1 MAGKNGQ
8 KSKLYYEGVIM
19 EPGQFLWVEKYRPR
33 TVEECVLPESVK
45 KQFATFI
52 QKGEVP
58 NLLLSG
64 TAGTGKT
71 TLARALCESL
81 GCDYIVIN
89 GSDEG
94 RQIDTLRTKIRSF
107 ASAVSFEGKTKVV
120 ILDEA
125 DYMNRESVQPALR
138 GFIET
143 FSENCRFI
151 FTCNYSNRLIDPL
164 HSRTT
169 VIDFKIAPSDRPN
182 LASKFMDRMKYILNT
197 EGVQYNEKVL
207 AELLMKHFPDYRRV
221 LNELQRY
228 SVSGVIDEGIL
239 SNFQEINAKQLLESL
254 REKDWK
260 KMRQWVANNVDTD
273 PQGIFRQIYDIL
285 LPEVKSVPQVVLL
298 IADYQYKAAFVADQ
312 EINLTA
318 CLTEIM
324 ANVEFK

>member
-1 MAGKNGQ
+1 
-8 KSKLYYEGVIM
+8 M
-19 EPGQFLWVEKYRPR
+19 EPEQFLWVEKYRPR
-33 TVEECVLPESVK
+33 HIQDCVLPEEVK
-45 KQFATFI
+45 KQFSQFVSKKEI
-52 QKGEVP
+52 P

-71 TLARALCESL
+71 TVAKALCNEL

-94 RQIDTLRTKIRSF
+94 RQIDTLRTKIRQF

-138 GFIET
+138 GFIEH
-143 FSENCRFI
+143 FAENCRFI

-164 HSRTT
+164 DSRTT
-169 VIDFKIAPSDRPN
+169 VIDFKLAPSDRPV
-182 LASKFMDRMKYILNT
+182 LAANFMERMKYILNT
-197 EGVQYNEKVL
+197 EGIEYSEKVL
-207 AELLMKHFPDYRRV
+207 AELLMKYFPDYRRV
-221 LNELQRY
+221 INELQRY
-228 SVSGVIDEGIL
+228 SAGGTIDEGIL
-239 SNFQEINAKQLLESL
+239 SNFKEVNAKALLDSL
-254 REKDWK
+254 REKDWR
-260 KMRQWVANNVDTD
+260 KMRQWVVNNVDTD
-273 PQGIFRQIYDIL
+273 PQGIFRQIYDIT
-285 LPEVKSVPQVVLL
+285 LPEVKSIPQLVLL
-298 IADYQYKAAFVADQ
+298 IGDYQYKAAFVADQ

>member
-1 MAGKNGQ
+1 
-8 KSKLYYEGVIM
+8 M
-19 EPGQFLWVEKYRPR
+19 EAGQFLWVEKYRPSR
-33 TVEECVLPESVK
+33 IEDCILPEQVK
-45 KQFATFI
+45 EQFQQFI
-52 QKGEVP
+52 SKGEVP

-64 TAGTGKT
+64 SAGTGKT
-71 TLARALCESL
+71 TIARALCNEL

-94 RQIDTLRTKIRSF
+94 RQIDTLRTKIKQF

-125 DYMNRESVQPALR
+125 DYMNRDSVQPALR
-138 GFIET
+138 AFIET

-151 FTCNYSNRLIDPL
+151 FTCNYSNRLIEPL

-169 VIDFKIAPSDRPN
+169 VIDFKLAPSDKPV
-182 LASKFMDRMKYILNT
+182 LASKFLKRMEYILGN
-197 EGVQYNEKVL
+197 EGVEYSQRVL
-207 AELLMKHFPDYRRV
+207 AELLNKHFPDYRRV
-221 LNELQRY
+221 INELQRY
-228 SVSGVIDEGIL
+228 SVGGSIDEGIL
-239 SNFQEINAKQLLESL
+239 SNFQEINAKALVESL

-260 KMRQWVANNVDTD
+260 KMRQWIANNVDTD
-273 PQGIFRQIYDIL
+273 PQAIFRQIYDIL
-285 LPEVKSVPQVVLL
+285 IPEVKGIPHLVLL